1 MYKRLN
7 KAQMIRLC
15 EDRETDVDQR
25 KTKADLIELLLE
37 ADIQGE
43 IEGVGQ
49 APSDDGDDEVE
60 MAGHKIDSGA
70 AEEVVGME
78 DERSMSGESQS
89 VTALRLQLQLAQ
101 TQLAQSQVE
110 LERERMRTAGVQHN
124 VSPNVEEP
132 RDIKSLLPVMSN
144 SDCLSFSLVLR
155 G

>member
-1 MYKRLN
+1 
-7 KAQMIRLC
+7 MIRLC

-43 IEGVGQ
+43 TEGVGQ

-70 AEEVVGME
+70 AEEMVGME

-101 TQLAQSQVE
+101 MQLVQSQVD
-110 LERERMRTAGVQHN
+110 LKRQRMRTAGVQHN
-124 VSPNVEEP
+124 VSPNVAEP
-132 RDIKSLLPVMSN
+132 RDI
-144 SDCLSFSLVLR
+144 SDRCPFLGTTLVLADFLPLLFQKNT
-155 G
+155 